1 MAYDKE
7 HTKDYYQLNIKLHL
21 DTDADVV
28 AFFQNVPNKRKAVCA
43 VVREWL
49 DPVGGYGP
57 HSAGGDE
64 L

>member
-28 AFFQNVPNKRKAVCA
+28 AFFRDVANKRKAVCYA
-43 VVREWL
+43 VRKL
-49 DPVGGYGP
+49 INPSSGP
-57 HSAGGDE
+57 QRSGGDE